1 MEEAKE
7 HLYRMAGIS
16 PQRMKMKNH
25 YAKSMLKRYQINL
38 LIVLEMSL
46 LDRQGVV
53 LQIAVV
59 LLWIS
64 LESNTLSKY
73 IKIILL

>member
-7 HLYRMAGIS
+7 HWYQMAGIY

-25 YAKSMLKRYQINL
+25 YSKSMLKKYHINL

-53 LQIAVV
+53 LV
-59 LLWIS
+59 LLSIS
-64 LESNTLSKY
+64 LESNTLS
-73 IKIILL
+73 